1 MPGME
6 HMAPKAFPSARV
18 ATIGLA
24 WFVLIVSLGIQAR
37 PSAQQP
43 APQIEKRPVIVPN
56 RCRITRVEPPWDA

>member
-1 MPGME
+1 ME

-18 ATIGLA
+18 AAIGLA

-43 APQIEKRPVIVPN
+43 PSQV
-56 RCRITRVEPPWDA
+56 